1 MYHHGFLWF
10 RVLYS
15 EPAVGLSD
23 FHQVSLTG
31 STGVSGCKSRRQFL
45 GCLALLLYENR
56 QRYLGNRG
64 NGFFKKN
71 ILSFSLIH
79 CSWRFGALLLNCS
92 FYGYRH
98 LHQQPFRRLSPRIT
112 IANPPPHPPVLGVSV
127 LLLHPQ
133 YQACKCALLSSLWGS
148 SRVAIFLCSSYRI
161 KHFPHSVTHITA
173 SAEYKKQRS
182 PNLYLFLFR
191 NG

>member
-1 MYHHGFLWF
+1 MIYSETVCVEKGTLSSCFGAADSPSRPQVINIRPPAMLCCVCLLWF
-10 RVLYS
+10 TPVGAPGLERLVCFWGGKDGPTCTIIGFCGSGFCS
-15 EPAVGLSD
+15 EPALGLSD

-31 STGVSGCKSRRQFL
+31 STGVSGCKSHRQFL

-56 QRYLGNRG
+56 HRYLGNRG

-98 LHQQPFRRLSPRIT
+98 LHQQPFRRLSPRIS
-112 IANPPPHPPVLGVSV
+112 IANPPPHPP
-127 LLLHPQ
+127 
-133 YQACKCALLSSLWGS
+133 
-148 SRVAIFLCSSYRI
+148 F
-161 KHFPHSVTHITA
+161 
-173 SAEYKKQRS
+173 
-182 PNLYLFLFR
+182 
-191 NG
+191 